1 MTTWEDKRNKKRRG
15 KRSQGET
22 RDTAT
27 GRIKMESKE
36 INEINYP
43 GQIGPSQQMCETD
56 GEAKEKPSVGRGGR
70 WRHKTQV
77 MENLKKGQALWDGQG
92 RGKGG
97 GAFS

>member
-1 MTTWEDKRNKKRRG
+1 MTTWEDKRSKKRRG

-56 GEAKEKPSVGRGGR
+56 GEARKS
-70 WRHKTQV
+70 
-77 MENLKKGQALWDGQG
+77 QASGEAGDGDT
-92 RGKGG
+92 RPR
-97 GAFS
+97 